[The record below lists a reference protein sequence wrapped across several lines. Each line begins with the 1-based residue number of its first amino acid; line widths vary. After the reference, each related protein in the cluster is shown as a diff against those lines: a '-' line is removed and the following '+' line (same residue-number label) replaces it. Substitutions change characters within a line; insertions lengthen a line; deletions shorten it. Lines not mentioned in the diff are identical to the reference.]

1 MNKPPQLYRHTA
13 KGDLSRLLADHVP
26 TLKIRFG
33 RDNAGNEW
41 AGDEIV
47 AAHVLDKGRDGGHV
61 WVSINIPDVSPPA
74 VLKQWVSRPTG
85 APTLYDG
92 DGNEIAP
99 RDIDG
104 TVIAVWP
111 TTGGMFQYHVPAGES
126 IPQPPA
132 RYGPIKCY
140 MPDERV
146 QLDNQAI
153 VSRVVS
159 VDRVVCSIR
168 PVGPYHELP
177 TDGGAA

>member
-1 MNKPPQLYRHTA
+1 MNKPPQLYRHTP

-61 WVSINIPDVSPPA
+61 WVSINIPDVSPPT
-74 VLKQWVSRPTG
+74 VLKQWVSRVTG
-85 APTLYDG
+85 PPTLYDDEG
-92 DGNEIAP
+92 VSIRPREVDGPVTA
-99 RDIDG
+99 D
-104 TVIAVWP
+104 WP

-126 IPQPPA
+126 IPQPAA

-146 QLDNQAI
+146 QLPDQNI
-153 VSRVVS
+153 VSKVVS

-168 PVGPYHELP
+168 PVGPYEELP